1 MVIYLEKGNIKL
13 SFFPVCDFFVFFG
26 GVRVD
31 VKNSKAEKCF
41 LIFVKLKLEFWIGQ
55 RKI

>member
-1 MVIYLEKGNIKL
+1 MVIYLEEGNIKL
-13 SFFPVCDFFVFFG
+13 SFFPVCDRFVFFR

-31 VKNSKAEKCF
+31 VKILNAEKCF
-41 LIFVKLKLEFWIGQ
+41 LIHVKLKLSFWIGG